1 VLPARRSHI
10 AASLAQTLGLV
21 TDECS
26 CRKAPP
32 HRTQS
37 VRPSGRP
44 LRWACPAGP
53 VGMGG
58 RQPGRS
64 LRPNHGAVTHH
75 VMRRTLRGGATIT
88 APGVR
93 PEKILLR
100 RSRPGARRQ
109 SDEPSPL
116 TTSPPTEP
124 PASCASGPD
133 AFARR
138 ASTHTPGSRR
148 RRPWATTHLVPLET
162 IHTTGTMREPAVTET
177 TPRVENVVE
186 HFHQRRSALVAR
198 HHQGITPVRRKA
210 GFVRRDGPTT
220 VRTDEV
226 TKIMRPNSARSASA
240 TSSFRR
246 RCPTHQ
252 KAQRADT
259 TSTTTR
265 SRSFSVARLDVFRT
279 DSGIDNQTSST
290 EKSGQHFSNE
300 DDSRHAVVRLSFQK
314 SQYSSTVGTRPSDSY
329 TDPQDAK

>member
-1 VLPARRSHI
+1 VVLPARRSHI

-133 AFARR
+133 AFA
-138 ASTHTPGSRR
+138 TPAKT
-148 RRPWATTHLVPLET
+148 RRPDSRVERNQIGATIETNQHKTAHFLVPLHIRRNVL
-162 IHTTGTMREPAVTET
+162 IHGPVLNTLSHV
-177 TPRVENVVE
+177 
-186 HFHQRRSALVAR
+186 HQPDRL
-198 HHQGITPVRRKA
+198 
-210 GFVRRDGPTT
+210 
-220 VRTDEV
+220 
-226 TKIMRPNSARSASA
+226 N
-240 TSSFRR
+240 
-246 RCPTHQ
+246 
-252 KAQRADT
+252 QRAIA
-259 TSTTTR
+259 S
-265 SRSFSVARLDVFRT
+265 SRSSSLQPFS
-279 DSGIDNQTSST
+279 SST
-290 EKSGQHFSNE
+290 AP
-300 DDSRHAVVRLSFQK
+300 DTA
-314 SQYSSTVGTRPSDSY
+314 SSTVTS
-329 TDPQDAK
+329 PQHARHACCSRNA